1 METMQQESLPKNP
14 LYHLAK
20 QITLAQTDAEKEAL
34 FEKLGE
40 MLNKIFKTE
49 KIDEIENALT
59 IAAENEEN
67 DVMSII
73 MDDTEIEISHID
85 FEKEDGE
92 YTSSMLLLPCMMIT
106 KEKDVSL
113 PAIGTFQEVI
123 QRHLLEAK
131 LINHTDDFRLGAV
144 RIDNDTIDDLSMNDW
159 WSIHRNIMTDAG
171 TAENEQKLAHRQ
183 TQEVG
188 SGLSL
193 FYLVPVV
200 VSKEADETLLEN
212 ILTESQIG
220 DLWSNVSKELS
231 SSTVGLN
238 VMAPDFITN
247 GISSSQFILQSSEL
261 QLLMKEYNEYD
272 NIEMAYMKT
281 DEEGTYLIFFID
293 NEGNSL
299 ADFYLFETDGNETEM
314 IEMLISEVQNFPTQR
329 LWHFDEAIHLDDLE
343 TWYEEETTDLDHL
356 MKSAHAVDIREY
368 NQFVNLTATKY
379 LH

>member
-20 QITLAQTDAEKEAL
+20 QITLSQNDAEKEAL

-40 MLNKIFKTE
+40 MLNKMFKTE
-49 KIDEIENALT
+49 KIDEIEHALT
-59 IAAENEEN
+59 IAAENDED

-85 FEKEDGE
+85 FEKDDVE
-92 YTSSMLLLPCMMIT
+92 YTSSMLLLPCVMIT
-106 KEKDVSL
+106 KKDEVTL

-131 LINHTDDFRLGAV
+131 LINQADDFRLGAV

-159 WSIHRNIMTDAG
+159 WSIHRNIMSDAG
-171 TAENEQKLAHRQ
+171 TVENEKKLAHVQ
-183 TQEVG
+183 SQEVE
-188 SGLSL
+188 SGVSL

-220 DLWSNVSKELS
+220 NLWTNISQELSNSNVGINIL
-231 SSTVGLN
+231 
-238 VMAPDFITN
+238 APNFITDS
-247 GISSSQFILQSSEL
+247 ISDSQFILQSSQI
-261 QLLMKEYNEYD
+261 QLLMKEYNEYE

-299 ADFYLFETDGNETEM
+299 VNFYLFETDGNETEM
-314 IEMLISEVQNFPTQR
+314 IDMLITEVQNFPTQR
-329 LWHFDEAIHLDDLE
+329 LWHFDEAIHIDDLE
-343 TWYEEETTDLDHL
+343 AWYEEETIYLDHL
-356 MKSAHAVDIREY
+356 MKTAHEVDIRQY
-368 NQFVNLTATKY
+368 NEFVNCTNSKH